1 MHTSRR
7 KRRPLDRHKQDFRDD
22 RLYIVACD
30 DTYAP
35 KQYFGAFKLSRLH
48 IHVVPTQDGTSSAEH
63 VLKRL
68 LEYKHEEGDERWMLL
83 DTDHYTRREHQKSF
97 RRAIKEAEEKDVRV
111 ALSRPCFEFW
121 LLLHHLTRQNPG
133 LQTLSTA
140 KDAES
145 LLRKTLG
152 SYNKR
157 RLKPDNFSLEKV
169 PQAILESRAI
179 DQSVSGGDIPDANTS
194 RVYKLWESII
204 KNASPAQLPEELR
217 DLQRSLHRP

>member
-157 RLKPDNFSLEKV
+157 RLKPDNFSLDKV
-169 PQAILESRAI
+169 PQAIIEGRAI
-179 DQSVSGGDIPDANTS
+179 DASVGGGDIPNANTS
-194 RVYKLWESII
+194 RVYQLWESII
-204 KNASPAQLPEELR
+204 ENASPAQLPDELR
-217 DLQRSLHRP
+217 NLKRSLHRP

>member
-1 MHTSRR
+1 MSTPRR
-7 KRRPLDRHKQDFRDD
+7 KPRPLDRHKQDFRDD

-35 KQYFGAFKLSRLH
+35 KQYFEAFKLSRLH

-83 DTDHYTRREHQKSF
+83 DTDHYTKREHQKSF
-97 RRAIKEAEEKDVRV
+97 RKAIKEAEEQDVRV

-121 LLLHHLTRQNPG
+121 LLLHHLTRRNTG
-133 LQTLSTA
+133 LQTLFTA
-140 KDAES
+140 KDAET
-145 LLRKTLG
+145 LLKKTLG

-157 RLKPDNFSLEKV
+157 NLKTEDFPLAKV
-169 PQAILESRAI
+169 PRAI
-179 DQSVSGGDIPDANTS
+179 RDGIAIDASVGGGDIPNANTS
-194 RVYKLWESII
+194 RVYQLWESII
-204 KNASPAQLPEELR
+204 KNASPAQLPEEPR
-217 DLQRSLHRP
+217 DLQRSLHRY

>member
-121 LLLHHLTRQNPG
+121 LLLHHLTRQNLG

-157 RLKPDNFSLEKV
+157 RLKPDNFSLDKV
-169 PQAILESRAI
+169 PQAIIEGRAI
-179 DQSVSGGDIPDANTS
+179 DASVGGGDIPNANTS
-194 RVYKLWESII
+194 RVYQLWESII
-204 KNASPAQLPEELR
+204 ENASPAQLPDELR
-217 DLQRSLHRP
+217 NLKRSLHRP